1 MPVLTQTDNMANINI
16 QDSLSEPTLQHSTA
30 AAAAALAQFG
40 MSRTLQ
46 GNIERNL

>member
-30 AAAAALAQFG
+30 AAAALAQFG

>member
-30 AAAAALAQFG
+30 AAALAQFG